1 MGVGLRRLFRGPSKV
16 GSAGPEAGRETC
28 PQEVRGDLQKE
39 GSKSTEQKVLL
50 PNPRGSRGKAGR
62 RDPRG
67 ALTPGR
73 RALKSQVERGL
84 WSHGVWSRQLASFL
98 EHQPEQPWM
107 VLLERV

>member
-1 MGVGLRRLFRGPSKV
+1 M

-62 RDPRG
+62 RDPQRCTDSRETGAQKPGGTGLVEPRG
-67 ALTPGR
+67 VEQRAGQFPRTSARTALDGIIG
-73 RALKSQVERGL
+73 KSLTSSDIPVGI
-84 WSHGVWSRQLASFL
+84 
-98 EHQPEQPWM
+98 
-107 VLLERV
+107 